1 MVSVT
6 ATSALAP
13 WTRVLFRVTAVLALL
28 YFSPSAARRSL
39 RRSSEVSAAF
49 SLRASAADS
58 LTSPEKPSV
67 SGFFRWPGALSTSAS
82 VRSVRTASAR
92 RWKVALVCWSTTGAA
107 GRAVAALALPIGSSA
122 APAATE
128 AAAATTMAARPRV
141 RPVLLDFTNVSPL
154 APAMGDAGLWNFRMP
169 CGAPVNGDPLYWQ
182 GS

>member
-13 WTRVLFRVTAVLALL
+13 RTRVLFRVTVVLALL

-39 RRSSEVSAAF
+39 RRSSEDRAAF

-58 LTSPEKPSV
+58 LTSPEKPAV
-67 SGFFRWPGALSTSAS
+67 SGFFRSPCVPSTSAS

-92 RWKVALVCWSTTGAA
+92 RWKVALVCWLTVGAA
-107 GRAVAALALPIGSSA
+107 ERAVAALALVTGSSA

-128 AAAATTMAARPRV
+128 AAAATTMAARLRV
-141 RPVLLDFTNVSPL
+141 RPMLLDFTNVSPL
-154 APAMGDAGLWNFRMP
+154 APAMGDAGSWNFCMP
-169 CGAPVNGDPLYWQ
+169 CGAPVNGDTLCWQ